1 MAQFAL
7 FIARMLEIYSFI
19 IWIRILFSWISP
31 YSRPGS
37 FSYYLGMLVDPY
49 LNLFRTSKLRVG
61 MLDFSP
67 LFAIGLLSVVQS
79 VFNIYGFYGR
89 ITLSLI
95 VQLFIQA
102 FWAYGLQVFFSIGFI
117 MLVMTTIASFMRQ
130 GRFKFAMSQIGSTV
144 FGPMEAWIQRTFF
157 RNRIVKAT
165 TMNLLLCVVYIVLY
179 FGCKYLLV
187 LLLNLAMRIP
197 F

>member
-1 MAQFAL
+1 MAKIAL
-7 FIARMLEIYSFI
+7 FIARMLEVYSFI

-37 FSYYLGMLVDPY
+37 FSYYLGAMVDPY
-49 LNLFRTSKLRVG
+49 LNMFRSSKLRVG

-67 LFAIGLLSVVQS
+67 ILGIGVLSVVQS
-79 VFNIYGFYGR
+79 VFQIYGYYGR

-102 FWAYGLQVFFSIGFI
+102 FWAYGLQIFFSIGFI
-117 MLVMTTIASFMRQ
+117 LLLMTTIASFMRQ
-130 GRFKFAMSQIGSTV
+130 GRFKFAMSQIGSNV

-157 RNRIVKAT
+157 KNRIVKNT
-165 TMNLLLCVVYIVLY
+165 TMNLILCGAYIVLY
-179 FGCKYLLV
+179 FACRYLLV
-187 LLLNLAMRIP
+187 FLLTLAMRIP

>member
-1 MAQFAL
+1 MAKIAL
-7 FIARMLEIYSFI
+7 FIARMLEVYSFI

-31 YSRPGS
+31 YTRPGS
-37 FSYYLGMLVDPY
+37 FSYYLSCMVDPY
-49 LNLFRTSKLRVG
+49 LNMFRSSKLRVG

-67 LFAIGLLSVVQS
+67 LFAIGILSVVQS
-79 VFNIYGFYGR
+79 VFSIYGFYGR

-157 RNRIVKAT
+157 KNRIVKAT
-165 TMNLLLCVVYIVLY
+165 TMNLILCAMYIVLY